1 MDFLIQQYENEYKE
15 ENDGEDPPRMK
26 DNVKA
31 KFREQ
36 AREAKESLSA
46 LGVTD
51 TDIFIDSFG
60 TTFESN
66 LTREEFEDICSDIWT
81 RMLEPIQAAFEEA
94 NLTKEDIENVV
105 VVGGSTRIPKVR
117 SILKEYF
124 GKEKVHIHQQ
134 PEQAVA

>member
-15 ENDGEDPPRMK
+15 ENDGYHPRMK